1 MSRVRQMNR
10 VEIVADLVVVGGG
23 IAGSC
28 AAIAASR
35 LGLRVAL
42 VQNRPVLGGNAS
54 SEIGLLMAGADRDFK
69 HARETG
75 IVEEIDLANRY
86 HNHEVQWR
94 NSISDATLE
103 DLVTKANVALYLNTH
118 IHAIETA
125 DAGAIHAVIG
135 SQQATERIYRFEAP
149 LFVDAT
155 GDGCLAV
162 MAGADFMTGTES
174 RDAFDESLA
183 PEKPSKISMGS
194 TLMYRVKDMGR
205 PMKFNKP
212 QWAYSFPKPQDLP
225 VRIRDLDKP
234 QLWIEFGAGLD
245 TIADHMEI
253 RTELLK
259 ILYGVWDHVKNHGD
273 YGAENFVLS
282 WVGSV
287 PGKRESRRVVGDYI
301 LTQNDVTHPKPMAD
315 AVAFGGWPI
324 DVHDPKGFYAKN
336 KWTDYTHLE
345 QLYPIPFRCY
355 YSRNVDNL
363 LLAGRIISATHVA
376 HGSIR
381 LMRTCGVGGQAVGT
395 AAYLCHKYQARPRAI
410 GRDHIHELQQLLLRN
425 DCYIPNVRN
434 EDELDLARRARVTA
448 SSQFTDPQTGYRYK
462 AENVISGLSRGIPCK
477 AEKVLSADAGYH
489 HTTEKAPGDSPRG
502 MAGDENLWMS
512 SDMTED
518 AEPWLQLSWDENQ
531 TLSCVQIT
539 FDTMVSEQRFFDR
552 LVLGAIATC
561 VSDFV
566 IECPDHNGL
575 WKPIAEVRAN
585 FQRHVVVHFEQVQT
599 SRVRIRITGTQG
611 DRHARIYEV
620 RAYAAAPH

>member
-1 MSRVRQMNR
+1 MSRVCQMNR
-10 VEIVADLVVVGGG
+10 MEIDTDLVVVGGG
-23 IAGSC
+23 IAGCC
-28 AAIAASR
+28 AAIAAAR

-54 SEIGLLMAGADRDFK
+54 SEIGLLMVGADRDFM

-103 DLVTKANVALYLNTH
+103 DLVTKANVEVYLNTH
-118 IHAIETA
+118 VHAIETG
-125 DAGAIHAVIG
+125 DDGAINAVIG
-135 SQQATERIYRFEAP
+135 SQQATERIYRLEAP
-149 LFVDAT
+149 VFVDAT

-162 MAGADFMTGTES
+162 MAGADFMAGTES

-183 PEKPSKISMGS
+183 PENPSKILMGS

-205 PMKFNKP
+205 PMTFNKP
-212 QWAYSFPKPQDLP
+212 EWAYSFPKQEDLP

-245 TIADHMEI
+245 TVADHMTI

-287 PGKRESRRVVGDYI
+287 PGKRESRRVIGDYI
-301 LTQNDVTHPKPMAD
+301 LTQNDVTHPKPMPD

-324 DVHDPKGFYAKN
+324 DVHDPKGFYAKR
-336 KWTDYTHLE
+336 KWADYTHLD
-345 QLYPIPFRCY
+345 QPYPIPFRCY
-355 YSRNVDNL
+355 YSRNIDNL

-381 LMRTCGVGGQAVGT
+381 VMRTCGVGGQAVGT
-395 AAYLCHKYQARPRAI
+395 AAYLCHKHHTRPRAI

-425 DCYIPNVRN
+425 DCYIPDVRN
-434 EDELDLARRARVTA
+434 EDDMDLARRARVTA
-448 SSQFTDPQTGYRYK
+448 SSEFVAPETGHHYK
-462 AENVISGLSRGIPCK
+462 AEKVISGLSRGIPCK
-477 AEKVLSADAGYH
+477 AENVLSAETGYH
-489 HTTEKAPGDSPRG
+489 YKAERAPGSLSHG
-502 MAGDENLWMS
+502 VTGDEDLWMS
-512 SDMTED
+512 NDMTED
-518 AEPWLQLSWDENQ
+518 AEPWLRLSWDEDQ
-531 TLSCVQIT
+531 TLSCVQLT
-539 FDTMVSEQRFFDR
+539 FDTMVREQRFFDR
-552 LVLGAIATC
+552 LVLGAVPTC
-561 VSDFV
+561 VRDFV
-566 IECPDHNGL
+566 IECLHHDGL
-575 WKPIAEVRAN
+575 WKPIAEVRGN
-585 FQRHVVVHFEQVQT
+585 FQRHVVVHFDPLQT
-599 SRVRIRITGTQG
+599 SSLRVRISGTQG
-611 DRHARIYEV
+611 DMHSRIYEV
-620 RAYAAAPH
+620 RAYAAAPS